1 MFILNENRAYLG
13 EKIGDILNAVH
24 DLEQEGANMG
34 ARQMI
39 KFSEK
44 IVSRIR
50 RILHSNWPQTEET
63 YLKSLQKVGVALMK
77 AIEEK
82 NDLREL
88 MPQIKQELEDVSG
101 KLGVPVNTLAAP
113 EGQESPENPPEGEPG
128 QQQQQQQD
136 VPPPPEEIPDQQ
148 QPGMQPG
155 APPPMQGPVPG
166 ATMMSPPSPMPPA

>member
-1 MFILNENRAYLG
+1 MKFKNYLLNENRAYLG
-13 EKIGDILNAVH
+13 EKVGDILNAVH
-24 DLEQEGANMG
+24 DLEQEGENMG
-34 ARQMI
+34 ARQMM

-44 IVSRIR
+44 IVARIR
-50 RILHSNWPQTEET
+50 RILHSNWSQTEEKF
-63 YLKSLQKVGVALMK
+63 LKSLQKVGVALMK

-113 EGQESPENPPEGEPG
+113 EGEEIPKNPPPGEPG
-128 QQQQQQQD
+128 QQHQTPTTEPLD
-136 VPPPPEEIPDQQ
+136 NQ

-155 APPPMQGPVPG
+155 QPPPMQGSVPG
-166 ATMMSPPSPMPPA
+166 APMMSPPSPMPPA